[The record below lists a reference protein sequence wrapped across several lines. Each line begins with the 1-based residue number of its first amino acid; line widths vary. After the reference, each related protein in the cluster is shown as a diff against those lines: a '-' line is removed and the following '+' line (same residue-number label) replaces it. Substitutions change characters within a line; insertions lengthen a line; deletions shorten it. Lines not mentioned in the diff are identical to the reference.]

1 MVVAANFDAILWRN
15 DVNSSYLFSDDEDG
29 DREAV
34 EDDDSRDEESSSVDK
49 KVALSFISGKSDV
62 DDTVVVVLVLA
73 LPFDDM
79 VVVMAVHRK
88 SKEEW

>member
-1 MVVAANFDAILWRN
+1 M
-15 DVNSSYLFSDDEDG
+15 
-29 DREAV
+29 

-88 SKEEW
+88 SKEE